1 MEPDPHL
8 SDADPVAE
16 SPPETLVPRTSLG
29 GGGLRFDDLSPLRP
43 GNTLGAEWWIAWSH
57 LRSKK
62 SETFLSMVTILSIL
76 GVTAGVAML
85 NWVISVMTG
94 FEVDLRDKILGAN
107 AHVVV
112 FRYNGNVV
120 DVDEQIEK
128 ILKVRGVV
136 AAAPFVYTEMM
147 IRSPWSSTGVVIKG
161 IDPLR
166 TPDVTHLLPDL
177 TNGYDSAH
185 QHLVEFGE
193 GDVASRRASLNHM
206 GELFPPMGVDNLPLP
221 PTLDDPNLPG
231 IIIGKELEDHLQ
243 VRPGDK
249 VQLINPL
256 GGGVGPMGVP
266 SPSVRSLR
274 IAGVFDSGMF
284 EYDTKWT
291 YVTNELA
298 QDFLKIGP
306 TATGIEIKVDDI
318 DDVDRISTDID
329 KALGYPHYARHWKDL
344 NEKLFAALELEKFV
358 MGLLLNMVVV
368 NAGLLDRDDPH
379 HGGHHQGPRDRDP
392 QGDGREPG
400 HDPPDLR
407 DGGSGDRGARHRP
420 RDGLRPRRLLV
431 PRSVRVRARDR
442 RVLPRHPPGGRRSVG
457 GGDDRGRRVRDL
469 LPVHHL
475 PGLAGVYARS
485 GRSPPVRVMN
495 GVRVELDRVGRVH
508 RRGGHA
514 IEVLRDVSLTLEP
527 GDRVAIIGPS
537 GSGKST
543 FLHALGLLDAPTSGR
558 IRLDGRETSSLSEEG
573 AGVDPES
580 AGGLRVPGPP
590 PAARPLGAR
599 ERDDPGAA
607 LRDPR
612 SRWPAPAPWPC
623 STRSGSPRGSSTGPA
638 SCRVASSSG
647 WPSPA
652 PW

>member
-8 SDADPVAE
+8 SDADPLAE

-29 GGGLRFDDLSPLRP
+29 AGGLRFDDLPPLRP

-62 SETFLSMVTILSIL
+62 SETFLSMVTILSII

-120 DVDEQIEK
+120 DVDEQVEK
-128 ILKVRGVV
+128 ILGVEGVV
-136 AAAPFVYTEMM
+136 AASPFVYTEMM
-147 IRSPWSSTGVVIKG
+147 IRSPWSSTGAIIKG

-185 QHLVEFGE
+185 QHIVEFGE
-193 GDVASRRASLNHM
+193 GDIASRRAALNQM
-206 GELFPPMGVDNLPLP
+206 AELFPPMGVDNLPLP
-221 PTLDDPNLPG
+221 PTVDDPNLPG
-231 IIIGKELEDHLQ
+231 IIIGKELEEHLQ

-256 GGGVGPMGVP
+256 GGGGGPMGVP

-368 NAGLLDRDDPH
+368 NAGLLIVTTLIMVVITK
-379 HGGHHQGPRDRDP
+379 
-392 QGDGREPG
+392 GREIAILKAMG
-400 HDPPDLR
+400 ANRGTILR
-407 DGGSGDRGARHRP
+407 IFVMEGAAI
-420 RDGLRPRRLLV
+420 G
-431 PRSVRVRARDR
+431 AIGT
-442 RVLPRHPPGGRRSVG
+442 VLGTIF
-457 GGDDRGRRVRDL
+457 
-469 LPVHHL
+469 
-475 PGLAGVYARS
+475 GLAGCWF
-485 GRSPPVRVMN
+485 
-495 GVRVELDRVGRVH
+495 LDRYQYKL
-508 RRGGHA
+508 
-514 IEVLRDVSLTLEP
+514 ETDVYYLDTLP
-527 GDRVAIIGPS
+527 VV
-537 GSGKST
+537 
-543 FLHALGLLDAPTSGR
+543 
-558 IRLDGRETSSLSEEG
+558 
-573 AGVDPES
+573 VDPW
-580 AGGLRVPGPP
+580 AVATIAVGAFVICFQCTIY
-590 PAARPLGAR
+590 PARRASTL
-599 ERDDPGAA
+599 DPVEA
-607 LRDPR
+607 LRYE
-612 SRWPAPAPWPC
+612 
-623 STRSGSPRGSSTGPA
+623 
-638 SCRVASSSG
+638 
-647 WPSPA
+647 
-652 PW
+652 